1 MAERRAAPLRAQHP
15 RSALSTSAGE
25 PVTVVHLAAEYVP
38 FARTGGLA
46 EAAANLARF
55 QSRGGTRSLAF
66 LPLYRSARDAAG
78 ELEPVGDPFWVHL
91 GPRQERVRL
100 LRQRQPD

>member
-1 MAERRAAPLRAQHP
+1 MVERRAAPLRAQHP
-15 RSALSTSAGE
+15 RSALATVAGE

-55 QSRGGTRSLAF
+55 QSRAGIRSLAL
-66 LPLYRSARDAAG
+66 LPLYRSVRDSAG
-78 ELEPVGDPFWVHL
+78 ELVPVGDPFIVQL
-91 GPRQERVRL
+91 GPRRETVRL
-100 LRQRQPD
+100 LRQR